1 MASMTIRDIDD
12 ADYENL
18 RRIAKAN
25 NRSAAAH
32 LRAIIADLEP
42 PKRTREQAVADLLE
56 FRKKHPIRL
65 APGEDAVSLIRAIR
79 DEE

>member
-1 MASMTIRDIDD
+1 MATMTIRDIDD

-32 LRAIIADLEP
+32 LRAIIAELDP
-42 PKRTREQAVADLLE
+42 PADTRKQAVNAVLA
-56 FRKKHPIRL
+56 FRKRYAIKPR
-65 APGEDAVSLIRAIR
+65 AGEDSVSMVRAVR
-79 DEE
+79 DE

>member
-1 MASMTIRDIDD
+1 MATMTIRDIDD

-32 LRAIIADLEP
+32 LRAMIADLEP
-42 PKRTREQAVADLLE
+42 PKRSREQALDALLE
-56 FRKKHPIRL
+56 FRKQHAIKPR
-65 APGEDAVSLIRAIR
+65 PGEDAVSMVRAIR
-79 DEE
+79 DE

>member
-1 MASMTIRDIDD
+1 MATMTIRDIEDVH
-12 ADYENL
+12 YENL

-42 PKRTREQAVADLLE
+42 PKCTREQAVNAVLE
-56 FRKKHPIRL
+56 FRKRHAIRPR
-65 APGEDAVSLIRAIR
+65 PGEDAVSMVRATR
-79 DEE
+79 DE

>member
-1 MASMTIRDIDD
+1 MATMTIRDIDD

-32 LRAIIADLEP
+32 LRAMIADLEP
-42 PKRTREQAVADLLE
+42 PKRSREQALDALLE
-56 FRKKHPIRL
+56 FRKRHAIKPR
-65 APGEDAVSLIRAIR
+65 PGEDAVSMVRAIR
-79 DEE
+79 DE

>member
-1 MASMTIRDIDD
+1 MATMTIRDIDD
-12 ADYENL
+12 VHYENL

-42 PKRTREQAVADLLE
+42 PKRTREQAVNAVLE
-56 FRKKHPIRL
+56 FRKRHAIRPR
-65 APGEDAVSLIRAIR
+65 PGEDAVSMVRATR
-79 DEE
+79 DE

>member
-1 MASMTIRDIDD
+1 MATMTIRDIDD

-32 LRAIIADLEP
+32 LRAIIADLDP
-42 PKRTREQAVADLLE
+42 PSGTREQAVNAVLT
-56 FRKKHPIRL
+56 FRNRYAIKPR
-65 APGEDAVSLIRAIR
+65 PGEDAVTMVRAIR
-79 DEE
+79 DE